1 MAGKKKSGGKKGGG
15 EGKKTPAPDTE
26 HFIEFTPMGGFNIR
40 TAAHHFSQIME
51 SSGQP
56 LVIHLPH
63 ISVEFEAGCTPK
75 EIIEG
80 YNQALKSKFVVRTSN
95 ANVKGAK

>member
-1 MAGKKKSGGKKGGG
+1 MARKKRTNGTSGKKNGNGGNG
-15 EGKKTPAPDTE
+15 ESPD
-26 HFIEFTPMGGFNIR
+26 HIIEFTPEGGFNIR

-63 ISVEFEAGCTPK
+63 VSVEFESGCTPK
-75 EIIEG
+75 EIIDG
-80 YNQALKSKFVVRTSN
+80 YNMAMRAKFVVKPSN
-95 ANVKGAK
+95 ANVKGSK